1 MTRSA
6 FMTLSEVEPEEVDW
20 FWEPLIPYR
29 MLTIMEGDPGIGKSY
44 LAMHI
49 AAEASR
55 GGRLPNGDR
64 LHKQRVLYF
73 SAEDDPAFTIRPR
86 IDAMGGD
93 PDRIRFQAKYS
104 PFNDRGLRQAR
115 SEVRETKP
123 DLIIIDPL
131 YAYVPADTEMYR
143 PNQIRQL
150 LGELNDLA
158 SHSDAAVLVIR
169 HLTKAKHDKAMYQGA
184 GSIDVIGV
192 ARSAL
197 LVAEDP
203 EDSDVKVVAH
213 IKHNLSARGDSWA
226 FKLLQQEGQLP
237 LVKWQGKSERTAEDL
252 RGSPVERASARDAAT
267 EFLEEELEGGPMP
280 AVEMSSAAEKRGIRK
295 RTLDRAKAA
304 LGVITTKKGQSWF
317 WSLPKR

>member
-1 MTRSA
+1 MTKPA

-44 LAMHI
+44 VAMHI
-49 AAEASR
+49 AAEASK
-55 GGRLPNGDR
+55 GGRLPNGVR
-64 LHKQRVLYF
+64 LSKLRVLYF

-93 PDRIRFQAKYS
+93 PKRIRFQAKYS
-104 PFNDRGLRQAR
+104 PFDDEGLKQAR
-115 SEVRETKP
+115 REVKETNP

-158 SHSDAAVLVIR
+158 THSDAAVVVIR
-169 HLTKAKHDKAMYQGA
+169 HLTKARHDKAMYQGA

-203 EDSDVKVVAH
+203 EDSDVKVIAH

-226 FKLLQQEGQLP
+226 FKLREQKGQLP
-237 LVKWQGKSERTAEDL
+237 IVKWQGRSERTAEDL
-252 RGSPVERASARDAAT
+252 RGVPVERISARDAAA
-267 EFLEEELEGGPMP
+267 EFLKKELEDGPKP
-280 AVEMSSAAEKRGIRK
+280 AAEMLSGAEKRGIRV
-295 RTLDRAKAA
+295 RTLNRAKKT
-304 LGVITTKKGQSWF
+304 LGVIATKQGQNWF
-317 WSLPKR
+317 WSMPEK